1 MKVAST
7 VRRGAYG
14 KPRKRTTKPTLQQP
28 LFWIHQG
35 RYPLGHRVPDCG
47 RNHVGRDW
55 VCTGDCVRWLGEY
68 GLCGSSAGTKIL
80 ID

>member
-1 MKVAST
+1 MVTDKLEIMNA
-7 VRRGAYG
+7 RGDFHEC
-14 KPRKRTTKPTLQQP
+14 TEQP

-55 VCTGDCVRWLGEY
+55 VYTGDCVRWLGEY
-68 GLCGSSAGTKIL
+68 GLCGSSAGTEIL